1 MQQQHRKTS
10 MGITQEH
17 GALSIV
23 KVDAIAAVS
32 LIRDCEND
40 IDGRI
45 FHAGSDE
52 LTKHRNCDMT
62 YRSRRRE
69 FNFRAD
75 ENSGH
80 FGTKIMSGLIKNRLL
95 FCRKCSP
102 IKFGLCGSRANATLI
117 TGFARF
123 TGIITTRKSV
133 YRITF
138 LFAF

>member
-1 MQQQHRKTS
+1 
-10 MGITQEH
+10 MGIKREH

-40 IDGRI
+40 INGRI
-45 FHAGSDE
+45 FHDE

-62 YRSRRRE
+62 CRSRRRE
-69 FNFRAD
+69 LNFRAD

-80 FGTKIMSGLIKNRLL
+80 FGTKIISGLIKNRLL
-95 FCRKCSP
+95 FCRKCPP
-102 IKFGLCGSRANATLI
+102 IKFGLRGFRANATLI
-117 TGFARF
+117 TEFARF
-123 TGIITTRKSV
+123 TIIITACKSV

-138 LFAF
+138 LCILI